1 MYMYNQLAIKFN
13 AFSNVMVQ
21 MEEAFPFSNQTL
33 LPVGKLLDDS
43 STPLANVFGFASIH
57 FFTIPSNPNM
67 AALGVMIDDWLF
79 KICNSQDINSVFY
92 QLPLFEPPIN
102 PALLVQVAVQGVSLQ
117 TVLQDLNGPM
127 PNSCFQLLLAKALEM
142 AQEVRLLGSSLLVT
156 CAVLSGIPAVD
167 QEFIE
172 LNACIKQPISAG
184 GLELI
189 HLEQEEM
196 NQYLCL
202 VDLSN
207 GVSVLKVIS
216 LAMNILPNFSA
227 QFMLLGCG
235 GLSMFGGSNLGA
247 YYQVI
252 ARGASMAVSNAS
264 FQAGVARWRLQALR
278 ALQDRILQANMAGYE
293 ISNINKQITTSKARE
308 MEDFLRQK
316 YLNTVLYTWL
326 EAATR
331 WLYYNTYTQAYDLA
345 KKAEKA
351 FYFECLALQSTLFMY
366 LFLILKQLEAC
377 YLKDYGYNYK
387 ITNSGS
393 CAFNLPEVLFDM
405 DFPGH
410 YIRCIYS
417 AAVTL
422 PCIPLNASGSAY
434 VETTDQSSANS
445 DPRFTTSTIPIVAIS
460 ITNLVLS
467 LQYTSINSS
476 AQMMQGAQTAVAAY
490 LKRIDFALL
499 AGAAPPLNPS
509 SINTPTAVSLPLPDL
524 NDKLPVF
531 AASQPAGSVVV
542 YDIYVFTDH
551 PFPGQHLAL
560 YAVGKDA
567 ASLIL
572 VVDLLIVP
580 AELTGYQ
587 VKGTSVVVRGWELGL
602 DT

>member
-1 MYMYNQLAIKFN
+1 MPP
-13 AFSNVMVQ
+13 S
-21 MEEAFPFSNQTL
+21 
-33 LPVGKLLDDS
+33 
-43 STPLANVFGFASIH
+43 ASCL
-57 FFTIPSNPNM
+57 TTY
-67 AALGVMIDDWLF
+67 
-79 KICNSQDINSVFY
+79 K
-92 QLPLFEPPIN
+92 
-102 PALLVQVAVQGVSLQ
+102 
-117 TVLQDLNGPM
+117 
-127 PNSCFQLLLAKALEM
+127 
-142 AQEVRLLGSSLLVT
+142 
-156 CAVLSGIPAVD
+156 
-167 QEFIE
+167 FIE
-172 LNACIKQPISAG
+172 LNACIKQPISVG

-189 HLEQEEM
+189 LLEQEEM

-207 GVSVLKVIS
+207 GVAVLKVIG

-235 GLSMFGGSNLGA
+235 GSSMFGGSNLGA

-293 ISNINKQITTSKARE
+293 ISNIDKQITTSKKQINQARE

-316 YLNTVLYTWL
+316 YLNTVLYAWL

-331 WLYYNTYTQAYDLA
+331 WLYYNTYTKAYDLA

-351 FYFECLALQSTLFMY
+351 FYFERLALQSTLFMH
-366 LFLILKQLEAC
+366 
-377 YLKDYGYNYK
+377 
-387 ITNSGS
+387 SGS
-393 CAFNLPEVLFDM
+393 CAFDLPEVLFDM

-422 PCIPLNASGSAY
+422 PCIVSPYTSINSTLRLKAHKIRFQPLNASGSAY

-445 DPRFTTSTIPIVAIS
+445 DPRFTTSTVPIAAIHPDSGFRQFDWQS
-460 ITNLVLS
+460 ITDLVLS
-467 LQYTSINSS
+467 LQYTSINGG

-499 AGAAPPLNPS
+499 AGGFWAFFNVHYEFALAWMAFLATAAPAPPLNPS
-509 SINTPTAVSLPLPDL
+509 SIDTPTAVSLPLPDL

-531 AASQPAGSVVV
+531 AASRPAGSVVV
-542 YDIYVFTDH
+542 YDIYVFADH
-551 PFPGQHLAL
+551 FPGQHLAL
-560 YAVGKDA
+560 CAAGKDA

-587 VKGTSVVVRGWELGL
+587 VKGTSVVVGVLELGL
-602 DT
+602 DTRVAGMAVQTLWAWLLFWYMMK

>member
-1 MYMYNQLAIKFN
+1 MPP
-13 AFSNVMVQ
+13 S
-21 MEEAFPFSNQTL
+21 
-33 LPVGKLLDDS
+33 
-43 STPLANVFGFASIH
+43 ASCL
-57 FFTIPSNPNM
+57 TTY
-67 AALGVMIDDWLF
+67 
-79 KICNSQDINSVFY
+79 K
-92 QLPLFEPPIN
+92 
-102 PALLVQVAVQGVSLQ
+102 
-117 TVLQDLNGPM
+117 
-127 PNSCFQLLLAKALEM
+127 
-142 AQEVRLLGSSLLVT
+142 
-156 CAVLSGIPAVD
+156 
-167 QEFIE
+167 FIE
-172 LNACIKQPISAG
+172 LNACIKQPISVG

-189 HLEQEEM
+189 LLEQEEM

-207 GVSVLKVIS
+207 GVAVLKVIG

-235 GLSMFGGSNLGA
+235 GSSMFGGSNLGA

-293 ISNINKQITTSKARE
+293 ISNIDKRITTSKARE

-316 YLNTVLYTWL
+316 YLNTVLYAWL
-326 EAATR
+326 EAATC

-351 FYFECLALQSTLFMY
+351 FYFERLALQSTLFMQLGY
-366 LFLILKQLEAC
+366 WDALRDGLLVGESLFLALKQLEAC
-377 YLKDYGYNYK
+377 YLEDCGYNYK

-393 CAFNLPEVLFDM
+393 CAFDLPEVLFDM

-422 PCIPLNASGSAY
+422 PCIVSPYTSINSTLRLKAHKIRFQPLNASGSAY

-445 DPRFTTSTIPIVAIS
+445 DLRFTTSTVPIAAIHPDSGFRQFDWQS
-460 ITNLVLS
+460 ITDLVLS
-467 LQYTSINSS
+467 LQYTSINGG

-499 AGAAPPLNPS
+499 AGGFWAFFNVHYEFALAWMAFLATAAAAPPLNPS
-509 SINTPTAVSLPLPDL
+509 SIDTPTAVSLPLLDL

-531 AASQPAGSVVV
+531 AASRPAGSVVV
-542 YDIYVFTDH
+542 YDIYVFADH
-551 PFPGQHLAL
+551 AFPGQHLAL
-560 YAVGKDA
+560 CAAGKDA

-587 VKGTSVVVRGWELGL
+587 VKVPVW
-602 DT
+602 